1 MSRLSFKLGDIIK
14 WGPIF
19 MVANSKPEPFYGM
32 VIKDIETVR
41 GGKYSYGPLIDRGG
55 EVQMT
60 YIEPMSAIT
69 VFSFK
74 EQKVVV
80 LYQNPDDIPLNI
92 EKVCFNDKNP

>member
-1 MSRLSFKLGDIIK
+1 MNNFSFKLGDIIK
-14 WGPIF
+14 WGPTF
-19 MVANSKPEPFYGM
+19 MVENSPPVASYGM
-32 VIKDIETVR
+32 VRKDMETVR
-41 GGKYSYGPLIDRGG
+41 GGKYSYGPLLDSGG
-55 EVQMT
+55 EVKMT
-60 YIEPMSAIT
+60 FIEPMSAIT